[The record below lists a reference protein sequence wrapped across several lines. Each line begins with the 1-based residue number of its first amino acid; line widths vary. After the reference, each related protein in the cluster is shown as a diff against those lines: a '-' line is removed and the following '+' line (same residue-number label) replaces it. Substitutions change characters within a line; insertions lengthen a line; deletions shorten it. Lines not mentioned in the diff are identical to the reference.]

1 MRKTGVL
8 LSLFLIG
15 VVAGAVYHFTIKGDV
30 EVSKSDLELS
40 QQSFTA
46 ELKTGTT
53 YIKEVTITNYGG
65 EKEIYFEFAVE
76 GPNPEAVD
84 VEVHDIYGK
93 KISSK
98 NRLSIP
104 AGTEENPSKVTI
116 NIHVTAKENA
126 EAGEY
131 TVYVMAKET

>member
-1 MRKTGVL
+1 MRKVGAL

-30 EVSKSDLELS
+30 EVSKADLELS

-53 YIKEVTITNYGG
+53 YIKEIEITNYGSG
-65 EKEIYFEFAVE
+65 KEVYFEFVVE
-76 GPNPEAVD
+76 GPDPEAVD
-84 VEVHDIYGK
+84 VEVHDIYGN
-93 KISSK
+93 KINSGNK
-98 NRLSIP
+98 LLIP
-104 AGTEENPSKVTI
+104 AGTQDSPTNVTI
-116 NIHVTAKENA
+116 NVHVTADKNA

-131 TVYVMAKET
+131 TVYIMAKET